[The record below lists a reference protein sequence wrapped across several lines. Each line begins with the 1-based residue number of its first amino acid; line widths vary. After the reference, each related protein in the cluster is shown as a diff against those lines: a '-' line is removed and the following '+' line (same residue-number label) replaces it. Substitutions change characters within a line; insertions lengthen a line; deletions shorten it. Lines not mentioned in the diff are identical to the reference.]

1 MMVKQETCFG
11 AAFKC
16 KGAAESVS
24 TPSSFKKFCI
34 LHFCAINYTK
44 QNLPLRPFV
53 HPSLAQLIL
62 HKYALFKKN
71 FCLPTNDS
79 PGFHSWHQV
88 DHNWSNFLKAWLSP
102 ETSANLEDGPS
113 FPPVQIEIQLKIC
126 IWGGFV
132 CCFQVAS
139 LPACGR
145 LLWQPSKGQCWKL
158 CCRPRSWDVL
168 LHSHCPAHQV
178 RGTTYY
184 GGCEDAYQG
193 TSHVLEST
201 FTSV

>member
-34 LHFCAINYTK
+34 PHFCAINYTK

-62 HKYALFKKN
+62 HKYALSKKTFARQLVILEGFIVGIKWIIIEVISWKHDYHLRLPLVWKMDPAFLQFK
-71 FCLPTNDS
+71 S
-79 PGFHSWHQV
+79 RS
-88 DHNWSNFLKAWLSP
+88 NWRSAFGVGLS
-102 ETSANLEDGPS
+102 
-113 FPPVQIEIQLKIC
+113 
-126 IWGGFV
+126 
-132 CCFQVAS
+132 VAS

-193 TSHVLEST
+193 TSHVLESPL
-201 FTSV
+201 TSV